1 MMLLEET
8 FPCSCVVVDATDQGA
23 GTAAWPARELGA
35 DRVEQFPFTGPSKS
49 RAGFTRLTMGGT
61 SRCTVYAP
69 SEEEEA
75 IMHRARFLRE
85 VAVVRYEPRFNE
97 QLSYRVP
104 SREGHDDYLMSM
116 ALLCQAAGQA
126 RRCLSPPSSRP
137 TRPKACGTSAPTR
150 ATCTERSCGMAGSDP
165 ALLPSYTR
173 LDICAGLRA
182 SECV

>member
-126 RRCLSPPSSRP
+126 PAPPE
-137 TRPKACGTSAPTR
+137 SAVIPPYTPEGLR
-150 ATCTERSCGMAGSDP
+150 HERSH
-165 ALLPSYTR
+165 
-173 LDICAGLRA
+173 
-182 SECV
+182 